1 MSKIKN
7 WATTKVAKLQ
17 TMQDEEGQGLAEYG
31 LILALIAV
39 VCIGALRLM
48 GTRLDGILDTV
59 GAGLVTGS

>member
-7 WATTKVAKLQ
+7 WAISKVAKIQ

-39 VCIGALRLM
+39 ICIGALKLL
-48 GTRLDGILDTV
+48 GTNISGALNTV
-59 GAGLVTGS
+59 AGSI